1 MAPRPEGTTRSLV
14 IIAVVVLLESGCAQD
29 CLTGIKDGPSLPTF
43 PDQFSAEI
51 EANIIHLNLT
61 LHVTEYYDNINQRG
75 RFESYSAFGSNVTFV
90 NYDTMEVSHI
100 TTGADSQKSCM
111 AAPLAANSS
120 QFARFLFGA
129 QFDNGTAHIVPTTQF
144 LMFGAEFNETY
155 IGIETVRGVPCHRW
169 QSCNVTTGSQR
180 NYTIDYYFTQTNWSY
195 NPVMIPFQVVINGT
209 RPERNVTDGS
219 IHEVYNVYSFVNFR
233 PGPAD
238 DELFR
243 VPPGLPCLGR
253 QTGKPLPPLP
263 QDYYTVL
270 YETANPMS
278 NVIVYFRVSCM
289 HTHTSTHAHTHTLT
303 HSKIQ
308 CITSSV
314 I

>member
-1 MAPRPEGTTRSLV
+1 MTSGV
-14 IIAVVVLLESGCAQD
+14 QVVIAVFVLIGAGRAQD
-29 CLTGIKDGPSLPTF
+29 CLTSMNDGPSLPTF
-43 PDQFSAEI
+43 PDQFSVDI
-51 EANIIHLNLT
+51 EANIIHLNFT

-75 RFESYSAFGSNVTFV
+75 RFESYSSFGSNVTFV
-90 NYDTMEVSHI
+90 NYDMMEVSHI
-100 TTGADSQKSCM
+100 TTGADGQKSCM
-111 AAPLAANSS
+111 ATPLASNSS
-120 QFARFLFGA
+120 RFARFLFGA
-129 QFDNGTAHIVPTTQF
+129 QFDNGTAHIISTTQF

-209 RPERNVTDGS
+209 RPDRNVTDGS

-278 NVIVYFRVSCM
+278 NVILYLRVS
-289 HTHTSTHAHTHTLT
+289 
-303 HSKIQ
+303 
-308 CITSSV
+308 
-314 I
+314 

>member
-1 MAPRPEGTTRSLV
+1 M
-14 IIAVVVLLESGCAQD
+14 VVVLNSGCAQD
-29 CLTGIKDGPSLPTF
+29 CLAGTKDGPSLPTF
-43 PDQFSAEI
+43 PDQFSVEI
-51 EANIIHLNLT
+51 EANIIHLNRT

-75 RFESYSAFGSNVTFV
+75 RIESYSASGNNVTFV

-100 TTGADSQKSCM
+100 MIGADGQKSCV
-111 AAPLAANSS
+111 AAPLATDPSR
-120 QFARFLFGA
+120 FARFLFGA
-129 QFDNGTAHIVPTTQF
+129 HFANGTAHIVSTTQF

-169 QSCNVTTGSQR
+169 QSCNVSTGAER
-180 NYTIDYYFTQTNWSY
+180 NYTIDYYFTQTNWNY

-209 RPERNVTDGS
+209 DPNRNTSDGS
-219 IHEVYNVYSFVNFR
+219 IHQVYNVYSFVNFR

-263 QDYYTVL
+263 PDYYTVL
-270 YETANPMS
+270 YETASRLGKEILYM
-278 NVIVYFRVSCM
+278 RVSSYM
-289 HTHTSTHAHTHTLT
+289 
-303 HSKIQ
+303 
-308 CITSSV
+308 
-314 I
+314 